1 MSKEKLTPVE
11 WLLNELDE
19 RDMIDKII
27 YHEKDRT
34 FDSISEEAL
43 KMEKEYASKSKW
55 ISVEDRMPKDETSEV
70 ICVRNTEFSN
80 DGYVVPLTW
89 RMGGFYLFLSEYV
102 KINDVTHWQ
111 PLPPPPSEKK

>member
-11 WLLNELDE
+11 WLLNELDQ
-19 RDMIDKII
+19 RDMIDKTI

-43 KMEKEYASKSKW
+43 KMEKEYSSQSKW
-55 ISVEDRMPKDETSEV
+55 ISVEDGFPEESEPV
-70 ICVRNTEFSN
+70 I
-80 DGYVVPLTW
+80 
-89 RMGGFYLFLSEYV
+89 V
-102 KINDVTHWQ
+102 KIRIPIIQDWQYTVNSWERYTDKDAEWFKTKFTHWQ